1 MLIPGVESPEL
12 DSNQQ
17 VSIALSNPAV
27 VGNDGMEDWQRD
39 MQAYSE
45 QEQGTTNLV
54 NAKMVSKPKRKKKK
68 KTNKILKHPV
78 KN

>member
-1 MLIPGVESPEL
+1 MLIPGVESSEL
-12 DSNQQ
+12 YSNQQ
-17 VSIALSNPAV
+17 VAIALSNPAV